1 LLAIENTGGVLVST
15 PIHTIAKL
23 YPRLMR
29 AMGHLRGAVDETMDL
44 TYNQYKT
51 LLSLSDMGPCT
62 LNALSRE
69 LEVAT
74 SSASQMVDRLVAM
87 ELVER
92 STADGD
98 RRSIVLTASDQGEKL
113 LEKVKEE
120 ILQRYQELFH
130 HLGPAEQAN
139 LAGAINTLVRILEK
153 AIHGEEREM

>member
-1 LLAIENTGGVLVST
+1 MST
-15 PIHTIAKL
+15 PIHTIAQL

-29 AMGHLRGAVDETMDL
+29 VMGHLRGAVDETMDL
-44 TYNQYKT
+44 TYNQYKA

-87 ELVER
+87 GLVER
-92 STADGD
+92 TAADED
-98 RRSIVLTASDQGEKL
+98 RRSIVLTSSAEGERL

-120 ILQRYQELFH
+120 ILVRYHDLFR
-130 HLGPAEQAN
+130 HLGAAEQAN
-139 LAGAINTLVRILEK
+139 LAGAIHTLVRILEK
-153 AIHGEEREM
+153 ARHGEEKEK

>member
-1 LLAIENTGGVLVST
+1 VST
-15 PIHTIAKL
+15 PIHTIAQL

-29 AMGHLRGAVDETMDL
+29 AMGHLRGVLDETMDL
-44 TYNQYKT
+44 TYNQYKA

-87 ELVER
+87 GLVQR
-92 STADGD
+92 TAGDSD
-98 RRSIVLTASDQGEKL
+98 RRSIVLTSSPEGETL

-120 ILQRYQELFH
+120 ILLRYQELFH
-130 HLGPAEQAN
+130 HLGPTEQAN
-139 LAGAINTLVRILEK
+139 LAGAIHTLVRILEK
-153 AIHGEEREM
+153 ALREEERDK

>member
-1 LLAIENTGGVLVST
+1 MST
-15 PIHTIAKL
+15 PIHTIAQL

-87 ELVER
+87 GLVER
-92 STADGD
+92 SIADGD
-98 RRSIVLTASDQGEKL
+98 RRSIVLTSSSEGERL
-113 LEKVKEE
+113 LETVKEE
-120 ILQRYQELFH
+120 ILQRYQDLFR
-130 HLGPAEQAN
+130 HLGAAEQAN

-153 AIHGEEREM
+153 AIHVEENA

>member
-1 LLAIENTGGVLVST
+1 MST
-15 PIHTIAKL
+15 PIHTIAQL

-29 AMGHLRGAVDETMDL
+29 AMGHLRGVVDETMDL
-44 TYNQYKT
+44 TYNQYKA

-92 STADGD
+92 APADGD
-98 RRSIVLTASDQGEKL
+98 RRSIVLMTSPQGEEL
-113 LEKVKEE
+113 LQKVAEE
-120 ILQRYQELFH
+120 ILQRYQDLFH
-130 HLGPAEQAN
+130 HLGSMEQAN

-153 AIHGEEREM
+153 AIHGEDKQK

>member
-1 LLAIENTGGVLVST
+1 
-15 PIHTIAKL
+15 
-23 YPRLMR
+23 MR
-29 AMGHLRGAVDETMDL
+29 AMGHMRGAVDDTMDL
-44 TYNQYKT
+44 TYNQYKA

-98 RRSIVLTASDQGEKL
+98 RRSIVLTTSARGEEL
-113 LEKVKEE
+113 LETVKEE
-120 ILQRYQELFH
+120 ILRRYQELFQ
-130 HLGPAEQAN
+130 HLGTAEQAN
-139 LAGAINTLVRILEK
+139 LAGAIHTLVRILEK
-153 AIHGEEREM
+153 AIHGEEKEL